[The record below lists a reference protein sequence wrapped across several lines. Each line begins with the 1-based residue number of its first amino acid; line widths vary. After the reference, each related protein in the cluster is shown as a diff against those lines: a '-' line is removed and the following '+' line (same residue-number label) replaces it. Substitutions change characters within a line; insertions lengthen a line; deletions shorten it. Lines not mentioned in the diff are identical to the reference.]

1 MGVSKKHL
9 CMFLKINMEDRE
21 QTLHDMCVLCYYYP
35 QLLSSLTDHG
45 VSAAN
50 AVMLREH
57 WTILVQVYQNL
68 SEA

>member
-21 QTLHDMCVLCYYYP
+21 QTLHDMCVLCYYYL

-45 VSAAN
+45 VSEAN

>member
-1 MGVSKKHL
+1 
-9 CMFLKINMEDRE
+9 MFLKINMEDRE

-45 VSAAN
+45 VSAAY